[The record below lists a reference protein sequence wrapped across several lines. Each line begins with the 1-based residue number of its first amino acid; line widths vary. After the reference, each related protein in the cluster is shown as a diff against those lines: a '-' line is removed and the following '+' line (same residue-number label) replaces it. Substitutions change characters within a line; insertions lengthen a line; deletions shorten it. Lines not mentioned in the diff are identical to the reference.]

1 MGNGFVEAM
10 RAPDATSWWILLPS
24 PSAPPSAAPIP
35 GSMWNS
41 LARASW
47 NGFKPSWNCPGG
59 SLPMTPSAMSLP
71 VWTQPNS
78 RTAWCPGPR
87 PSRNCCP
94 VRWSPLTARRPDGP
108 TTGRGA
114 RGPCIWSAAGRVV
127 SRQVKCKSASS
138 LLMLIRPL
146 RPAYWAP
153 AVTPLPAALG
163 MVR

>member
-24 PSAPPSAAPIP
+24 PSALPSAAPIP

-108 TTGRGA
+108 MTGRGA
-114 RGPCIWSAAGRVV
+114 MHMLSAWATQNTPV
-127 SRQVKCKSASS
+127 SSTGQALTLGQVKTEAKSNEITA
-138 LLMLIRPL
+138 IP
-146 RPAYWAP
+146 
-153 AVTPLPAALG
+153 
-163 MVR
+163 